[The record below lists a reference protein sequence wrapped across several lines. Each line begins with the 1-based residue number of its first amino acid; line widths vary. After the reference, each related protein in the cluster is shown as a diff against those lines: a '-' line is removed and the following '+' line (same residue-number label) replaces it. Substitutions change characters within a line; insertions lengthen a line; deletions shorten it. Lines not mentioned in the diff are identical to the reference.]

1 MCGSNRLSLP
11 GKGLGGA
18 PGPGGWAPRALGG
31 LQVKRLVGRAPQ
43 LGDPWKACQRGGLL
57 CVTPSP
63 QGDPFAWGTCEG
75 GGAPWAV
82 GGGDPKCP
90 ALPWASK
97 CSQGEGRRQPSSASP
112 LTIHLGGTPSN
123 RLSLSRPGWSRAAV
137 AAGRGRA
144 PAARGWQAVGGRAGP
159 RAPGVGGAG
168 GGRSRDAQPA
178 PAATS
183 ILPRPVPARP
193 SRNPRLQ
200 GCVGG
205 PVPPLSWL
213 EPSVRFPHPVGL
225 RQAQAGG
232 VRSGLP
238 RGPAT
243 ERDASP
249 FLTRPAVPR
258 RASLN
263 FLLGVPGSPRTCGC
277 VPGLA
282 LTTFSPG
289 LGPQSLTRHLPSAW
303 GSPPPASPRAEA
315 LVPSRACDPV
325 VRGQRMKV
333 KVALS
338 CQLLAAPGTAQCGV
352 SRCLSRGW
360 RAPGSP
366 RWTLGPVARW
376 GMAGRGAGSTRPQ
389 WGRGGAGA
397 GAERTL
403 PSRRWERLVGTR
415 YGGWRAESLEDEPR
429 NGSVSP
435 GILEPHTGR
444 VRCSEPP
451 GRRRES
457 QGRERF
463 ARSPRPWRGWL
474 GFCLGLAALG
484 MERRGPEEGNAG
496 RGEFLRGWG
505 FWPWDLGPT
514 QGPGAELGPTA
525 GIQGVGSALPA
536 SVGPENRPPPRC
548 RCSQW
553 AQGRK
558 MMSRLRRG
566 PPPQPCQPPLPQA
579 TPGSLSGRAA
589 SPGQPHV
596 VFLNPWP
603 PCWAVEPGRGQ
614 ASPPSGVWGG
624 L

>member
-1 MCGSNRLSLP
+1 MGVPP
-11 GKGLGGA
+11 GQWGVGTPSVQPS
-18 PGPGGWAPRALGG
+18 PGPPSAPKGRGGGSRPQPAPSQSIWEGHLQTDSLSHGLAGAGRQWQRAEAG
-31 LQVKRLVGRAPQ
+31 RL
-43 LGDPWKACQRGGLL
+43 QRGGGRLWVDVL
-57 CVTPSP
+57 
-63 QGDPFAWGTCEG
+63 
-75 GGAPWAV
+75 
-82 GGGDPKCP
+82 
-90 ALPWASK
+90 ALEP
-97 CSQGEGRRQPSSASP
+97 
-112 LTIHLGGTPSN
+112 
-123 RLSLSRPGWSRAAV
+123 PGWAERV
-137 AAGRGRA
+137 
-144 PAARGWQAVGGRAGP
+144 
-159 RAPGVGGAG
+159 

-289 LGPQSLTRHLPSAW
+289 LGPQSLTRHLPSPW

-376 GMAGRGAGSTRPQ
+376 GMAGRGAGSARPQ

-435 GILEPHTGR
+435 GILEPHTG
-444 VRCSEPP
+444 
-451 GRRRES
+451 
-457 QGRERF
+457 
-463 ARSPRPWRGWL
+463 
-474 GFCLGLAALG
+474 
-484 MERRGPEEGNAG
+484 
-496 RGEFLRGWG
+496 
-505 FWPWDLGPT
+505 
-514 QGPGAELGPTA
+514 
-525 GIQGVGSALPA
+525 
-536 SVGPENRPPPRC
+536 
-548 RCSQW
+548 
-553 AQGRK
+553 
-558 MMSRLRRG
+558 
-566 PPPQPCQPPLPQA
+566 
-579 TPGSLSGRAA
+579 
-589 SPGQPHV
+589 
-596 VFLNPWP
+596 
-603 PCWAVEPGRGQ
+603 
-614 ASPPSGVWGG
+614 
-624 L
+624 